1 LEHACVDE
9 LGTEVVEIL
18 GERGLLNELLDD
30 GGEVAQAAYGLEVLI
45 DAAECSACEGEDEG
59 AVHDFEID
67 AAPVESE
74 CGPSVLSQDAAQGSR
89 ELLVSLEDAV
99 DVLGLC

>member
-1 LEHACVDE
+1 LEQACVDE

-30 GGEVAQAAYGLEVLI
+30 GGEVAQAAYGLEVFI
-45 DAAECSACEGEDEG
+45 AAAECSACEGEHEG

-67 AAPVESE
+67 AAPVEVE
-74 CGPSVLSQDAAQGSR
+74 GGLSVLSEDAAQGSR

-99 DVLGLC
+99 DVLGL